1 MSDLPASALPDGPDY
16 DDLTPA
22 SSAARQ
28 ALQEL
33 RDRAE
38 RRRLVTQSPRTETPA
53 EMQRLVQELQV
64 HQIELEMQYE
74 ELLLAQAEAETSRA
88 QYLDLYE
95 FAPVGYCTLDA
106 GGTLRQL
113 NLRTAELLG
122 QVRQQLQGRR
132 LALFVEPTHRA
143 EFAAFLARLL
153 QTPDP
158 ATRQTIIL
166 PLVRPDGQPLELR
179 FEGTPALS
187 PTGDRQVRLALVS
200 VTEQQQQ
207 ARALALSEQRLS
219 QALGA
224 AAMGIIDWDFA
235 TGHWYGDARAQAML
249 GLPYSS
255 RPRSTEIVAARLHP
269 ADRDRFRQL
278 ATLPSPGQAAG
289 QPTEL
294 DLELCFIRPDG
305 TDGYLSLVGHVLR
318 DPAHPRGRL
327 LGLVRDQTV
336 RRRTELELRYKNRL
350 LENILGHL
358 PVVLGRLSP
367 GGHYRELVGAGL
379 RRLHLAENELVGA
392 SIFESFPAVA
402 EPARRLLAGESVSFV
417 GTAETADGPA
427 YFQSYGFF
435 DSERNEAIIFSVDI
449 TEREQQRAE
458 LEQQQQFTQ
467 RLLDNSIDAI
477 IAFDAELR
485 VTAWNRQAA
494 AYTGIAA
501 TRALG
506 RPFGELLPK
515 VAHDPQFRKLV
526 IRALAGETTEL
537 LSWTGHYFQGTLDLN
552 LRPFTSSTQ
561 PHGVLLTARDV
572 TQREQL
578 LAETTRLQRRQ
589 QQLVLTAILTT
600 QEEERRRIAEALHNG
615 VGQLLY
621 ATSLHLTQLPDSE
634 QLRAGQ
640 QLLKEA
646 IRATRSISFELTPR
660 ILEDF
665 GLPAALRELADRI
678 PADSLRLELHLDGLD
693 APLASPVQMAVYR
706 MTQELLNN
714 VMKHAQ
720 ARHVALTVTQRPDQ
734 FHLCITDDGVGF
746 VPGPAPA
753 SGGIGLAGIRNR
765 VELLGGTLAIDS
777 RPGQGTTVTIDLPL
791 APEPEPSPKPAAG

>member
-1 MSDLPASALPDGPDY
+1 M
-16 DDLTPA
+16 
-22 SSAARQ
+22 
-28 ALQEL
+28 
-33 RDRAE
+33 
-38 RRRLVTQSPRTETPA
+38 
-53 EMQRLVQELQV
+53 
-64 HQIELEMQYE
+64 
-74 ELLLAQAEAETSRA
+74 
-88 QYLDLYE
+88 
-95 FAPVGYCTLDA
+95 
-106 GGTLRQL
+106 
-113 NLRTAELLG
+113 
-122 QVRQQLQGRR
+122 
-132 LALFVEPTHRA
+132 
-143 EFAAFLARLL
+143 
-153 QTPDP
+153 
-158 ATRQTIIL
+158 
-166 PLVRPDGQPLELR
+166 
-179 FEGTPALS
+179 
-187 PTGDRQVRLALVS
+187 S

-235 TGHWYGDARAQAML
+235 TGQWYSDTRAQAVL
-249 GLPYSS
+249 GLPYSA
-255 RPRSTEIVAARLHP
+255 RPHSTEIVAARLHP
-269 ADRDRFRQL
+269 SDRARFRQL
-278 ATLPSPGQAAG
+278 AARPPEEPAAP
-289 QPTEL
+289 PTEL
-294 DLELCFIRPDG
+294 DLELRLIRPDG
-305 TDGYLSLVGHVLR
+305 TDGYLSLVGRVLC
-318 DPAHPRGRL
+318 DPDHPRGRL

-358 PVVLGRLSP
+358 PVLLGRLSP

-379 RRLHLAENELVGA
+379 RRLHLADNELVGA
-392 SIFESFPAVA
+392 SIFEVLPTLA
-402 EPARRLLAGESVSFV
+402 EPTRRLLAGESVDFV
-417 GTAETADGPA
+417 GMADTADGPV

-435 DSERNEAIIFSVDI
+435 DAERQEAIVFAMDI
-449 TEREQQRAE
+449 TEREQQRTE
-458 LEQQQQFTQ
+458 LEQQQQFAQ
-467 RLLDNSIDAI
+467 RLLDNSVDAI

-494 AYTGIAA
+494 AYTGIETAQ
-501 TRALG
+501 ALG
-506 RPFGELLPK
+506 RPFEELMPK
-515 VAHDPQFRKLV
+515 VAHDPQFRESV
-526 IRALAGETTEL
+526 VRALAGETTEL
-537 LSWTGHYFQGTLDLN
+537 LSWTGRYFQGTLDLN
-552 LRPFTSSTQ
+552 LRPFTSPTQ
-561 PHGVLLTARDV
+561 PHGMLLTARDV

-621 ATSLHLTQLPDSE
+621 ATSLHLTQLPDSA

-678 PADSLRLELHLDGLD
+678 PADSLQLELHLEGLD
-693 APLASPVQMAVYR
+693 APLAPPVQMAVYR

-720 ARHVALTVTQRPDQ
+720 ACRVVLTVARRPDQ
-734 FHLCITDDGVGF
+734 LHLSITDDGVGF

-753 SGGIGLAGIRNR
+753 SGGIGLAGIHNR

-777 RPGQGTTVTIDLPL
+777 RPGQGTTITIDLPL
-791 APEPEPSPKPAAG
+791 PLELTPEPTTS